1 MDQFPVL
8 KRLYPLPCHLAARAL
23 LSDPLTNKG
32 TAFSEAERDAHG
44 LHGLLPPHV
53 GTLEGQ
59 IDRRRRALDGMADD
73 FQRYAFLRDLQDSN
87 EVLFHALVQSDLPH
101 MLPLVYTPTVGEACE
116 RFSEIWRRSR
126 GLFLSYPNRHRMADI
141 LADPAY
147 DRVKVIVVSDG
158 ERILGLGDQGAG
170 GMGIPIGKL
179 ALYTVCAGFH
189 PAEVLPIMLDVGTDN
204 IVRREDPLYIGWR
217 EPRVRGAEY
226 DDFIELFV
234 SAVEQRLPGVL
245 LQWEDFAGKNAYD
258 LLNRYRHRLL
268 SFNDDIQGT
277 AATAVGT
284 LLGGIHRTGL
294 PLARHK
300 FVLFGAGAAGSG
312 IAKMLV
318 DVLMAD
324 GLDEAAARA
333 RIWAVDRDGLIVSD
347 MPGLPPQQLPLAR
360 DRSELADWTVQN
372 GAHGVDLYETVANVR
387 PTVLIGASGQFGAF
401 DERSI
406 REMARHC
413 DHPVIFP
420 LSNPISRAEANPA
433 DLLAWTDGRAIVGSG
448 SPFGIP
454 GVTQVNNVY
463 VFPGI
468 GLGALVAGAREV
480 SDGMFMAAA
489 RCLGSLGGSNGGI
502 LPEISDLRHVA
513 RMIGVAVVKQAMIE
527 GVAPDRTEDEIMSA
541 VAAAMWRP
549 AYQDQGSA
557 LQG

>member
-1 MDQFPVL
+1 M
-8 KRLYPLPCHLAARAL
+8 PCHLAARAL
-23 LSDPLTNKG
+23 LADPLTNKG
-32 TAFSEAERDAHG
+32 TAFSEAERDAFG

-59 IDRRRRALDGMADD
+59 IARRRRALDGMGNS

-126 GLFLSYPNRHRMADI
+126 GLFLSYPNRHRMAEI

-179 ALYTVCAGFH
+179 ALYTACAGFH

-204 IVRREDPLYIGWR
+204 DARREDPLYIGWR
-217 EPRVRGAEY
+217 EPRVRGAQY
-226 DDFIELFV
+226 DEFIEMFV
-234 SAVEQRLPGVL
+234 SAIEQRLPGVL

-258 LLNRYRHRLL
+258 LLARYRHRLL

-284 LLGGIHRTGL
+284 LLGGIHRTGI
-294 PLARHK
+294 PLTQHK
-300 FVLFGAGAAGSG
+300 FLLFGAGAAGSG
-312 IAKMLV
+312 IAQMLL
-318 DVLMAD
+318 DVLVAE
-324 GLDEAAARA
+324 GLDKAAARA

-347 MPGLPPQQLPLAR
+347 MADLPPQQRPLAR
-360 DRSELADWTVQN
+360 ERSELAHWHSS
-372 GAHGVDLYETVANVR
+372 GGMAHPDLYETIANIR

-406 REMARHC
+406 RTMADHC
-413 DHPVIFP
+413 EHPVIFP

-433 DLLAWTDGRAIVGSG
+433 DVLAWTDGRAIVGSG

-463 VFPGI
+463 VFPGV
-468 GLGALVAGAREV
+468 GLGALVAGVHEI
-480 SDGMFMAAA
+480 SDGMFIAAA
-489 RCLGSLGGSNGGI
+489 RCLGQLGGSNGSI
-502 LPEISDLRHVA
+502 LPEISALRDVA
-513 RMIGVAVVKQAMIE
+513 RQVAIAVAKQAMSEGLAASLADSEIE
-527 GVAPDRTEDEIMSA
+527 KAIT
-541 VAAAMWRP
+541 AAMWEP
-549 AYQDQGSA
+549 AYCD
-557 LQG
+557 

>member
-1 MDQFPVL
+1 M
-8 KRLYPLPCHLAARAL
+8 PCHLAARAL

-32 TAFSEAERDAHG
+32 TAFSEAERDAFG

-59 IDRRRRALDGMADD
+59 IARRRRALDSMADN
-73 FQRYAFLRDLQDSN
+73 FQRYTFLRDLQDSN

-126 GLFLSYPNRHRMADI
+126 GLFLSYPNRHRMAEI
-141 LADPAY
+141 LSDPAY

-179 ALYTVCAGFH
+179 ALYTACAGFH
-189 PAEVLPIMLDVGTDN
+189 PTEVLPIMLDVGTDN
-204 IVRREDPLYIGWR
+204 VARREDPLYIGWR

-226 DDFIELFV
+226 DAFIELFV
-234 SAVEQRLPGVL
+234 SAVEERFPNVL

-258 LLNRYRHRLL
+258 LLARYRHRLL

-294 PLARHK
+294 PLTRHK

-312 IAKMLV
+312 IADMLV
-318 DVLMAD
+318 DVLVTE
-324 GLDEAAARA
+324 GLDQATARA
-333 RIWAVDRDGLIVSD
+333 RIWAIDRDGLVVSD
-347 MPGLPPQQLPLAR
+347 MPGLPPQQLALAR
-360 DRSELADWTVQN
+360 QRSELTGWQVPT
-372 GAHGVDLYETVANVR
+372 GGSGMGLYETIANVR
-387 PTVLIGASGQFGAF
+387 PTVLIGASGQFAAF

-413 DHPVIFP
+413 EHPIIFP

-433 DLLAWTDGRAIVGSG
+433 DLLEWTGGRAIVGSG

-463 VFPGI
+463 VFPGV
-468 GLGALVAGAREV
+468 GLGALVAGVREV
-480 SDGMFMAAA
+480 SNGMFLAAA
-489 RCLGSLGGSNGGI
+489 RCLGNLGGSNGSI
-502 LPEISDLRHVA
+502 LPEISDLRQVA
-513 RMIGVAVVKQAMIE
+513 RQVAVVVAKQAMNEGLAIVRQEREIE
-527 GVAPDRTEDEIMSA
+527 DA
-541 VAAAMWRP
+541 VANAMWAP
-549 AYQDQGSA
+549 AYFA
-557 LQG
+557 